1 MARNAVRWGDR
12 GQATVEHVGLTLII
26 ALLLAAC
33 AAWAVREV
41 HPPDHVADVIGKVAA
56 PLDDLAGRLGVP
68 GIPAAPSSGAGQAE
82 NGQPSVVRRAWDAF
96 LSWGT
101 LNVDGEGQALGGFID
116 EVRSQVSNAL
126 HDPLGT
132 GARILGMVRGSPAP
146 MPDVDQSAP
155 TGPGVVG
162 YLFDIGKRPLRD
174 TFLHMSRVAGHWAF
188 DWVITRGARWLRLRL
203 PEQVTGP

>member
-41 HPPDHVADVIGKVAA
+41 HPPDHVPDVIGKVAA

-68 GIPAAPSSGAGQAE
+68 GITAAPSSGAGQAE
-82 NGQPSVVRRAWDAF
+82 HGQRSVVRRAWDAF

-146 MPDVDQSAP
+146 MPDADQSAP

-188 DWVITRGARWLRLRL
+188 DWVIARGARWLRLRL